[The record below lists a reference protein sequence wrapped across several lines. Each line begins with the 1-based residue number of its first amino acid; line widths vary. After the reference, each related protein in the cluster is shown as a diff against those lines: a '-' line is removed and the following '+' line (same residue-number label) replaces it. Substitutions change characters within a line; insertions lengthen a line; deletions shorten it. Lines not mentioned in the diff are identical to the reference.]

1 MKRNRFL
8 YTLLSVGAIGTF
20 FGHGM
25 WAIDGKESFVELFTG
40 SFKNVLGVTV
50 ATDTATTWVKGI
62 GWLDITLSVL
72 MVLMLIGNVQAR
84 GALYR
89 LAYSPIALVVYSW
102 GVLWGFATAASRV
115 TAAGVF
121 MPEIWDLVE
130 RAPNF
135 MLPAA
140 LVYLVYHHRL
150 DHTHSATTTEALG
163 RPEIQPTR

>member
-1 MKRNRFL
+1 MKRNRIL

-40 SFKNVLGVTV
+40 SFEHVLGVNV
-50 ATDTATTWVKGI
+50 ATDTATNWVKAI
-62 GWLDITLSVL
+62 GWLDITLSLVML
-72 MVLMLIGNVQAR
+72 LMLIGNIQAK
-84 GALYR
+84 GVLYR
-89 LAYSPIALVVYSW
+89 LAYSPIAYAVYGW

-140 LVYLVYHHRL
+140 LVYLVYCHRL
-150 DHTHSATTTEALG
+150 DYTHNTTTTEAFG
-163 RPEIQPTR
+163 SHMQPTR